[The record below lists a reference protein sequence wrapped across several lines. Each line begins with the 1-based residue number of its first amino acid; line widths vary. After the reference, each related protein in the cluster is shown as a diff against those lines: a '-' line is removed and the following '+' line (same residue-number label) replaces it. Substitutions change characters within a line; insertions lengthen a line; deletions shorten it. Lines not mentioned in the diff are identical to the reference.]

1 MTFQPI
7 LAGSGVAAWNLLKS
21 TMPTQTEV
29 HDAGPAITRDT
40 EYFEAKISS
49 INTAEELVS
58 DRRLLRVALGA
69 FGLQDDINNR
79 FFVRRILEDG
89 TVKEDALANRLTDS
103 RYKDLAGAFGFGNDA
118 TPLSKLSDFGTK
130 ITDKYRRQQFEVA
143 VGEQD
148 QSLRLALNA
157 ERELKGLATS
167 GVGETTKWLK
177 IMGNAPLRQVFET
190 ALGLPSSFSQ
200 LDLDQQLEI
209 FRDRADRQLG
219 SGEIAQFSEPDQV
232 NKLVQR
238 FLLRDQVKDI
248 QAASSS
254 NVALSLLQGAATFAR
269 SLSGP

>member
-1 MTFQPI
+1 MSFQPI

-21 TMPTQTEV
+21 TMPTQTKV
-29 HDAGPAITRDT
+29 HDADPVITRDT
-40 EYFEAKISS
+40 EYFEAKIGD

-79 FFVRRILEDG
+79 FFIKRILEDG
-89 TVKEDALANRLTDS
+89 VIKQDALANRLTDS

-118 TPLSKLSDFGTK
+118 TPLSKISDFGPK
-130 ITDKYRRQQFEVA
+130 ITEKFRRQQFEVA

-157 ERELKGLATS
+157 ERELGDLATRKS
-167 GVGETTKWLK
+167 GETTKWLK
-177 IMGNAPLRQVFET
+177 VMGNAPLRQVFET

-200 LDLDQQLEI
+200 LDLDQQMEI

-219 SGEIAQFSEPDQV
+219 SGDIAQFSDPEQV
-232 NKLVQR
+232 SKLVQR
-238 FLLRDQVKDI
+238 FLLRSQVADI
-248 QAASSS
+248 QASSSS

-269 SLSGP
+269 GLSGR

>member
-1 MTFQPI
+1 MSFQPI
-7 LAGSGVAAWNLLKS
+7 LAGTGVAAWNLLKS
-21 TMPTQTEV
+21 TMPTQTKV
-29 HDAGPAITRDT
+29 HDSDPVITRDT
-40 EYFEAKISS
+40 AYFEAKIGD

-79 FFVRRILEDG
+79 FFIRRILEDG
-89 TVKEDALANRLTDS
+89 TIKEDALANRLTDS

-118 TPLSKLSDFGTK
+118 TPLSKLSDFGAK
-130 ITDKYRRQQFEVA
+130 ISDKFRRQQFEVA

-157 ERELKGLATS
+157 ERVLSELAPSGTS
-167 GVGETTKWLK
+167 DTTKWLK
-177 IMGNAPLRQVFET
+177 VMGNAPLREVFET

-209 FRDRADRQLG
+209 FRDRAESQLG
-219 SGEIAQFSEPDQV
+219 SDQIAQFSDPEQV
-232 NKLVQR
+232 TKLVQR
-238 FLLRDQVKDI
+238 YLLRSQVEDI
-248 QAASSS
+248 QAASGS

-269 SLSGP
+269 SLSAR